1 MCDLVTENTHPPT
14 NLLPSRRAILRMG
27 LLVDLGAMFTV
38 LNIYFCYPDTKP
50 HERAPVKSL
59 ASCDCLALSQQLTTQ
74 HAPDKAFSAVV
85 GVSQKLGVP

>member
-1 MCDLVTENTHPPT
+1 
-14 NLLPSRRAILRMG
+14 MG
-27 LLVDLGAMFTV
+27 LLVDFGGYV
-38 LNIYFCYPDTKP
+38 LNIYFCYPDNKP